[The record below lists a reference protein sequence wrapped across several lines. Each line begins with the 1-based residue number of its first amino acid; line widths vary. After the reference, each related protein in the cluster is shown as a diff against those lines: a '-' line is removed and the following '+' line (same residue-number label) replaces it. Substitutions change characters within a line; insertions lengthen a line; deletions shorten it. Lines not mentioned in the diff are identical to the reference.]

1 MNGLATGKSYKGDL
15 AHFRAV
21 VHPKE
26 AVVSASRDSLL
37 GIQSRRFF
45 RRAIRMLARWMTAQ
59 SLQVK
64 YLKRRSWFF
73 HLSG

>member
-1 MNGLATGKSYKGDL
+1 MNGLATRISYKGDL

-26 AVVSASRDSLL
+26 AVVSVSRDSLL

-45 RRAIRMLARWMTAQ
+45 RRELCACL
-59 SLQVK
+59 LD
-64 YLKRRSWFF
+64 
-73 HLSG
+73 G